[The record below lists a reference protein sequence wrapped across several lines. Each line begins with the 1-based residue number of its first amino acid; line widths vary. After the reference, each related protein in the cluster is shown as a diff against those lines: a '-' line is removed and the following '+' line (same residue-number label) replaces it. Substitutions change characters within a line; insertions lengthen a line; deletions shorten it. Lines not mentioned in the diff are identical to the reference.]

1 MFDLKTDANSKEI
14 VTSCHY
20 KSEIDQILQRDHAPS
35 LAKLQLSGQ
44 VLTSDKVAYGDL
56 SAPIDQGTPQK
67 SLHENARVRG

>member
-20 KSEIDQILQRDHAPS
+20 KSEIDPILQRNHAPS

-44 VLTSDKVAYGDL
+44 VLKWTPFIGQRGSDLKVESDIVFML
-56 SAPIDQGTPQK
+56 P
-67 SLHENARVRG
+67 VRAV